1 MFDFLEKILVALL
14 YEQFSKRERG
24 GIEPPTS
31 RSAVECST
39 TEQRSLKQT
48 PLIFQNVFF
57 KTMLLA

>member
-24 GIEPPTS
+24 ELSHRPLDLQSNALPL
-31 RSAVECST
+31 ST
-39 TEQRSLKQT
+39 LPEAT